1 MKLVVLLAAAV
12 AATPVEHLDSKSPLV
27 QEQMDSKATS
37 EVAEPGADREGKC
50 KLDCPRHFVIEVNV
64 H

>member
-27 QEQMDSKATS
+27 QEQRDSKATS

-50 KLDCPRHFVIEVNV
+50 K
-64 H
+64 